1 MDTIVKEHLVGKIEE
16 IRIKNQEIP
25 NTTIGNTNI
34 RKELDEILY
43 ELLEDIEK
51 GEIPNTFYQRILN
64 LLQTISS
71 FMDNYHYEI
80 THFTYNENNID
91 NTILQQ
97 MGRFVTN
104 LEYAITSC
112 KTTYHFFKELHFFNE
127 NLVVVGANGSGK
139 STLISNLKQT
149 ISEKIGIV
157 IPAQKLFIIPTFDS
171 IPNYNSTL
179 REYENYQL
187 NYNNGKTTYSAS
199 QTDSIPYDE
208 TKRYGAEYKYVLK
221 TLLAERQHIRN
232 KYCDSVERGKEVNID
247 DLSTKINKVIE
258 IWNYLIEHRELFC
271 DGSNIKVRVK
281 ESQEEYPAH
290 QMSDGEK
297 NILYLIGRVLLASE
311 NAMIIID
318 EPEMY
323 LHKAIINKLWDKLE
337 KERKDCIFVYLT
349 HDLDFASSR
358 NAKKHW
364 IKNFT
369 YPNSWE
375 FEEIKEN
382 EISENLLM
390 KLLGS
395 RKKILFCE
403 GKKKS
408 LDTQIYEILFPD
420 YTVTPVESCSKVI
433 QYTRAFNRYPSKE
446 AQAFGIIDR
455 DFRTDKQIQKLQTEQ
470 VYLYDVAEIEN
481 LFLIEDFL
489 QEFATCKDEKIDI
502 SKIKEEILIKMENDK
517 ENQISNYVSSY
528 INYIFSEEHLKN
540 GRTLQEVKDHFT
552 NFQNNIKIEDVYN
565 TRKQEYE
572 KILNDKDYS
581 KAILIYNNKGL
592 HNIVEKTLKY
602 SNNSYRDKAL
612 EFLKKN
618 DKTQNILRSVF
629 PEFIQQQESL
639 MKDVSNICSVDNAEG
654 GYC

>member
-1 MDTIVKEHLVGKIEE
+1 MDTIKKEYLLEKIEG

-25 NTTIGNTNI
+25 NTTINHTNI
-34 RKELDEILY
+34 RKELSGILS
-43 ELLEDIEK
+43 ELSQDIQK
-51 GEIPNTFYQRILN
+51 GKIPSTFYQRILD

-71 FMDNYHYEI
+71 FMNDYYYNI
-80 THFTYNENNID
+80 PHFVHNENSID
-91 NTILQQ
+91 DEILSQI
-97 MGRFVTN
+97 GGNLVVLENNVTN
-104 LEYAITSC
+104 F

-199 QTDSIPYDE
+199 QTDSIPYNE
-208 TKRYGAEYKYVLK
+208 TQRYGAEYKYVLK
-221 TLLAERQHIRN
+221 TLLAERQYIRN
-232 KYCDSVERGKEVNID
+232 RYCDNVERGEEVNIN

-364 IKNFT
+364 IKSFT
-369 YPNSWE
+369 YPHTWE

-403 GKKKS
+403 GKTNS
-408 LDTQIYEILFPD
+408 LDTKIYEILFPN

-433 QYTRAFNRYPSKE
+433 QYTRAFNKYPSKE

-455 DFRTDKQIQKLQTEQ
+455 DFRTNEQIQKLQTEQ

-481 LFLIEDFL
+481 LFLIEEFL
-489 QEFATCKDEKIDI
+489 QEFATYKKEEIDI
-502 SKIKEEILIKMENDK
+502 NKIKEEILKKMKDDK

-528 INYIFSEEHLKN
+528 INYVFSEKHLRN

-552 NFQNNIKIEDVYN
+552 NFQNDIKIEDVYN

-618 DKTQNILRSVF
+618 DKAKKILIECF
-629 PEFIQQQESL
+629 PARLS
-639 MKDVSNICSVDNAEG
+639 DNLL
-654 GYC
+654 

>member
-1 MDTIVKEHLVGKIEE
+1 MEIQEHKDILNQKINDILTKNEKISDDVNIKEELSKILSELSKDIIEGKI
-16 IRIKNQEIP
+16 P
-25 NTTIGNTNI
+25 DVFYSTILSL
-34 RKELDEILY
+34 LD
-43 ELLEDIEK
+43 
-51 GEIPNTFYQRILN
+51 P
-64 LLQTISS
+64 ISIS
-71 FMDNYHYEI
+71 INSI
-80 THFTYNENNID
+80 TSDENNID
-91 NTILQQ
+91 STTIRISELQKKIIY
-97 MGRFVTN
+97 F
-104 LEYAITSC
+104 
-112 KTTYHFFKELHFFNE
+112 KTTYSFFKELHFFNE
-127 NLVVVGANGSGK
+127 DLVIVGANGSGK
-139 STLISNLKQT
+139 STLISSLKRT
-149 ISEKIGIV
+149 ISEKVGIV
-157 IPAQKLFIIPTFDS
+157 IPAQKLFIVPTFDS
-171 IPNYNSTL
+171 IPNYDSTL
-179 REYENYQL
+179 EEYQNYQL
-187 NYNNGKTTYSAS
+187 NYNDRKTTYSVS
-199 QTDSIPYDE
+199 ETNNIPYEE

-232 KYCDSVERGKEVNID
+232 KYCDNVQGGKKVHID
-247 DLSTKINKVIE
+247 DLSTKIDKVIE

-271 DGSNIKVRVK
+271 KGSNIKVRVK
-281 ESQEEYPAH
+281 EPQEEYSAH

-369 YPNSWE
+369 YPDFWE

-382 EISENLLM
+382 EISESLLM

-403 GKKKS
+403 GKRAS

-433 QYTRAFNRYPSKE
+433 QYTRAFNKYPSKE
-446 AQAFGIIDR
+446 TQAFGIIDR
-455 DFRTDKQIQKLQTEQ
+455 DFRTDEQIQKLQTEQ

-489 QEFATCKDEKIDI
+489 QEFSTYKKEQIDI
-502 SKIKEEILIKMENDK
+502 NKIKREILESMDNDK
-517 ENQISNYVSSY
+517 ESQISNYVSSY
-528 INYIFSEEHLKN
+528 INYIFSEENLKK
-540 GRTLQEVKDHFT
+540 GKTLQEVKDHFN
-552 NFQNNIKIEDVYN
+552 NFQNNLKIDDVYN
-565 TRKQEYE
+565 TRKNKYE

-592 HNIVEKTLKY
+592 HKIVENELKY
-602 SNNSYRDKAL
+602 SSNSYRDKAID
-612 EFLKKN
+612 FLKDSEEAK
-618 DKTQNILRSVF
+618 NILRRNF
-629 PEFIQQQESL
+629 PKEL
-639 MKDVSNICSVDNAEG
+639 YK
-654 GYC
+654 